1 MNYNYRPTDE
11 VRQAQHETLADIMNT
26 GSVVECTGRNSGNP
40 LRVSFETQDKPPIIT
55 FQVAMIRYI
64 LMLEKMTTRT
74 MPHLDENAYHMWGR
88 LIVRGDANRQMQDY
102 VHLNQM
108 NMSITSCN
116 LTDLQVV
123 KKKKTYKR
131 YMDQYFT
138 DRVKIH
144 TDPTWFRRRQRKSK
158 AKPITHTPPSSP
170 QGPPATRSRVNGTT
184 PDKQPAKRVLFD
196 DSSGSD
202 SEYVPSEEEVSSPRP
217 QVNLGDD
224 TQAPVQTFQPTK
236 SPFSAMIR
244 DFKASPA
251 PAPVATPIV
260 VQPLAVVPITPG
272 RSLSPPS
279 EGTIADCMEL
289 MQDFPDLVTMS
300 NCRDMIVHP
309 MVQDRSPVD
318 RRNPHRMPHR
328 PVDGMWRLA
337 VTSPEG
343 RTFEVE
349 VDREMMRDCP
359 YAQNL
364 TEIFDLLKN
373 Q

>member
-1 MNYNYRPTDE
+1 MNYNYRPSDE

-26 GSVVECTGRNSGNP
+26 GSVVECTGRNSGTP

-55 FQVAMIRYI
+55 FQVAMIRYV

-74 MPHLDENAYHMWGR
+74 MPHLHENAYHMWGR

-108 NMSITSCN
+108 NMSVTSCN
-116 LTDLQVV
+116 LTDLQVI

-144 TDPTWFRRRQRKSK
+144 TDPTWFGRRQRKPK

-170 QGPPATRSRVNGTT
+170 QGPPATRSRANGTT

-202 SEYVPSEEEVSSPRP
+202 SEYVPSEEEE
-217 QVNLGDD
+217 
-224 TQAPVQTFQPTK
+224 QAPVQTFQPAE

-244 DFKASPA
+244 DFAPA
-251 PAPVATPIV
+251 PAPALEPVQTPIV
-260 VQPLAVVPITPG
+260 VQPLAVIPITPG
-272 RSLSPPS
+272 RSASPLS
-279 EGTIADCMEL
+279 EGTMNDFIEL
-289 MQDFPDLVTMS
+289 TQDFPDLVTLS

-328 PVDGMWRLA
+328 PVDGMWRVA

-349 VDREMMRDCP
+349 VDRERMRDCP